1 MRAQHDRILNN
12 LSLDMNGIAKIS
24 FCGGARL
31 MPDRNLYDRE
41 LVFDEAE
48 FCARRHGQARLELDR
63 RAILISVAPESPEVC
78 DDCERVADRLTFALG
93 DRHVCRRCARESA
106 R

>member
-1 MRAQHDRILNN
+1 MPAR
-12 LSLDMNGIAKIS
+12 NG
-24 FCGGARL
+24 
-31 MPDRNLYDRE
+31 YDRE

-63 RAILISVAPESPEVC
+63 NAMLISIARRHAGRCARAAASP
-78 DDCERVADRLTFALG
+78 ADRLTFALG
-93 DRHVCRRCARESA
+93 DRQLLPPLRAPVARADAPTVAAAALPRRRQTRQNAAWRLD